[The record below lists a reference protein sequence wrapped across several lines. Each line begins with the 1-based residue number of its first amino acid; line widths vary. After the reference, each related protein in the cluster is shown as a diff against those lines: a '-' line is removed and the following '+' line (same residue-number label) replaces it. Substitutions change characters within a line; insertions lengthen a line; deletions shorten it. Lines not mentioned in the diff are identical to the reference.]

1 MPVDPKVNPVGA
13 LHEWALKHRGAKY
26 KAAFAETAI
35 KDREG
40 LLDIMIADRQTH
52 ATTFGDVRPKKI
64 LSRAIAAARM
74 YAKLTSGQ
82 GSLPDTTSSL
92 REQLKASEERVA
104 ELEKETGTKE
114 DFLEFMEVRLA
125 KKEGENM
132 SLRETVAALEKEVV
146 ELRDTKAELN
156 EAKASH
162 SDLRTQID
170 LDAKWDV
177 VDTVDCG
184 PEKEMEPQPDN

>member
-1 MPVDPKVNPVGA
+1 
-13 LHEWALKHRGAKY
+13 
-26 KAAFAETAI
+26 
-35 KDREG
+35 
-40 LLDIMIADRQTH
+40 
-52 ATTFGDVRPKKI
+52 
-64 LSRAIAAARM
+64 M

-125 KKEGENM
+125 KKEGKNM

-146 ELRDTKAELN
+146 ELRDAKAELN
-156 EAKASH
+156 EAKASL